1 MNQKTREKA
10 FNQVVNVPVDD
21 RQVDEINN
29 RDYSM
34 KPLDKMSSY
43 FESLRAKNKK
53 IEKNEF
59 FGYILWAQR
68 MRIDKFQEIY
78 DPSTDFYK
86 EILNASNVTKV
97 KPGSMFI
104 SYRVHV
110 PEISGMLPFPNFS
123 FWIKSEKLKDDAA
136 MSDDEQKIEKMLKEA
151 EGLVKKSI
159 PEVLKV
165 DLFPRMYSYTETSDI
180 PYMGQFCKVKVA
192 DSLPTKGTGIVLEVY
207 EETVEDLGVT
217 AQ

>member
-86 EILNASNVTKV
+86 EIL
-97 KPGSMFI
+97 
-104 SYRVHV
+104 
-110 PEISGMLPFPNFS
+110 
-123 FWIKSEKLKDDAA
+123 
-136 MSDDEQKIEKMLKEA
+136 
-151 EGLVKKSI
+151 
-159 PEVLKV
+159 
-165 DLFPRMYSYTETSDI
+165 
-180 PYMGQFCKVKVA
+180 
-192 DSLPTKGTGIVLEVY
+192 
-207 EETVEDLGVT
+207 
-217 AQ
+217 